1 MKKYLV
7 FFFLVMFVT
16 QTFSQKHTLKIDS
29 LTNKQTPYFNDFS
42 TFIRK
47 INIEKDLKF
56 SPSQR
61 KIDVNNPNF
70 GKVDYDI
77 SNPNKSTDL
86 PSFFIHGVS
95 NLIARL
101 LN

>member
-29 LTNKQTPYFNDFS
+29 LTNKQTPYFNEFS

-56 SPSQR
+56 IPSQR
-61 KIDVNNPNF
+61 KIDVNNLNF
-70 GKVDYDI
+70 GKVNYDI
-77 SNPNKSTDL
+77 SNPNKTTDL
-86 PSFFIHGVS
+86 PNFFIHGVT
-95 NLIARL
+95 NLVTNL
-101 LN
+101 FN